1 MADPL
6 SRLADAAAVALF
18 GDAARRLPFAVTPR
32 MKEIASATAAPARSL
47 IVAAYIVGTGVL
59 HSRGTFSATLR
70 GEGAARNASLLGLV
84 DAMVAR
90 SPGLCAP
97 GTSLVIVHNV
107 DVADGLR
114 GGVEYVRVAAD
125 GLLGRMAPNSARF
138 VLIDR
143 VLRTHPRYADRW
155 ACAFAVDL
163 ADVDVLRAP
172 PCAALR
178 DDELVVGQDGCG
190 AKLGGWLAG
199 RARRSGLL
207 EHELNGSSRGRAPSS
222 RPSPPAPLR
231 PASIRPRSSAAAAPP
246 SRRRSPPSRTSC
258 APTLRGAP
266 PPAAPTAPSHSG
278 ARTWSSGM
286 QSRASGRRARC
297 SPGTRTARPT
307 CQCTA
312 RSIRST
318 ATSPTRRWL
327 IGLRRRGGGASRAAA
342 ARRAGRRGCAA
353 CAASIGLGTRCRA
366 AGAGGSSSRAAAGR
380 DPSSARGRRRGSGH
394 CQTARCRCAY
404 VILSPS

>member
-1 MADPL
+1 MPADTL

-47 IVAAYIVGTGVL
+47 VVAAYIVGTGVL

-178 DDELVVGQDGCG
+178 DDELVIGQDGCG

-207 EHELNGSSRGRAPSS
+207 EHELNGSSARTRALLSGRGGGGC
-222 RPSPPAPLR
+222 
-231 PASIRPRSSAAAAPP
+231 IYSAAIV
-246 SRRRSPPSRTSC
+246 
-258 APTLRGAP
+258 G
-266 PPAAPTAPSHSG
+266 
-278 ARTWSSGM
+278 
-286 QSRASGRRARC
+286 GRRAAFAPALATVAHQLRANF
-297 SPGTRTARPT
+297 AR
-307 CQCTA
+307 
-312 RSIRST
+312 
-318 ATSPTRRWL
+318 
-327 IGLRRRGGGASRAAA
+327 
-342 ARRAGRRGCAA
+342 
-353 CAASIGLGTRCRA
+353 
-366 AGAGGSSSRAAAGR
+366 RAAAGGADGTVPFWGEDMVVWNAIAR
-380 DPSSARGRRRGSGH
+380 ERPPSALLAGYPHGPANLPMYGAFHPEHADEPNATMADRAETPGRRRKSCGGREACRQAWLRRVRGLHWFGH
-394 CQTARCRCAY
+394 KMPSSWRWWLVEPSCRRPRPVKRARSTAWKRPLPNCTLPLCLRD
-404 VILSPS
+404 S